1 MQIQGSIL
9 QISHK
14 MPRLPYKL
22 FFMFTAFKGMRQ
34 KKTQTLVIKFYSLF
48 QQFLFTTV
56 MRCTSKLILSAY
68 CQ

>member
-1 MQIQGSIL
+1 MT
-9 QISHK
+9 
-14 MPRLPYKL
+14 RLPYKVI
-22 FFMFTAFKGMRQ
+22 FMFTAFKGMRQ
-34 KKTQTLVIKFYSLF
+34 KKTQTLVIEFYSLF